1 MNSKPGKDE
10 VKQAAIRERELLLG
24 ATGVLNDA
32 DAVEES
38 TVSGKDGAPE
48 NADWE
53 KRYKAL
59 GRG

>member
-1 MNSKPGKDE
+1 MNSKSGKDE

-38 TVSGKDGAPE
+38 AILGDDDALDD
-48 NADWE
+48 ADWE